1 VALNLTRYQGGY
13 ILLLWTMTKG
23 CIVVEHNKHEGE
35 KTPSSPIT
43 DSTELFAEDAMQFV
57 EIETKAFSGTA
68 VSIKDM
74 PGSRV
79 VGVFATEGPAQ
90 MFKTL
95 KLFKLAQMDPRKI
108 DEIEELTFR
117 ELGDALDQWMSKSMK
132 GDNDNEEATDT
143 DFN

>member
-1 VALNLTRYQGGY
+1 
-13 ILLLWTMTKG
+13 M
-23 CIVVEHNKHEGE
+23 VERKQDGE
-35 KTPSSPIT
+35 MTPSSPT
-43 DSTELFAEDAMQFV
+43 LDSTELYAEDAMQFV
-57 EIETKAFSGTA
+57 EIETRAFSGTV

-74 PGSRV
+74 PGTRV

-108 DEIEELTFR
+108 EEIEQLTFK
-117 ELGDALDQWMSKSMK
+117 ELGDALDQWMAKSMK
-132 GDNDNEEATDT
+132 GSNDNEEATDA

>member
-1 VALNLTRYQGGY
+1 
-13 ILLLWTMTKG
+13 MTEG
-23 CIVVEHNKHEGE
+23 CIVVERNKHEGE
-35 KTPSSPIT
+35 KTPSSPTT
-43 DSTELFAEDAMQFV
+43 DTTELYAEDAMQFV
-57 EIETKAFSGTA
+57 EIDTKAFSGT
-68 VSIKDM
+68 VESIKDM

-108 DEIEELTFR
+108 DEIEQLTFR
-117 ELGDALDQWMSKSMK
+117 ELGDALDQWMAKSMHAK
-132 GDNDNEEATDT
+132 EDGSNDNEEATDN

>member
-1 VALNLTRYQGGY
+1 
-13 ILLLWTMTKG
+13 MTKG
-23 CIVVEHNKHEGE
+23 CIVVERKQEGE
-35 KTPSSPIT
+35 KTPSSPTT
-43 DSTELFAEDAMQFV
+43 DTTELYAEDAMQFV
-57 EIETKAFSGTA
+57 EIDTKAFSGTV

-79 VGVFATEGPAQ
+79 VSVFATEGPAQ

-108 DEIEELTFR
+108 DEIEQLTFK
-117 ELGDALDQWMSKSMK
+117 ELGDALDQWMAKSMHSK
-132 GDNDNEEATDT
+132 EDGSNDNAEAKDD

>member
-1 VALNLTRYQGGY
+1 
-13 ILLLWTMTKG
+13 M
-23 CIVVEHNKHEGE
+23 VEHNKHEGE

>member
-1 VALNLTRYQGGY
+1 
-13 ILLLWTMTKG
+13 MTKG

-35 KTPSSPIT
+35 KTPSNLTSVG
-43 DSTELFAEDAMQFV
+43 TELFAEGAMHFV
-57 EIETKAFSGTA
+57 EISTKAFTGTV
-68 VSIKDM
+68 VSLQDM
-74 PGSRV
+74 PGTRV

-108 DEIEELTFR
+108 DDIEQLSFK

-132 GDNDNEEATDT
+132 AGNNDNEEATDA

>member
-1 VALNLTRYQGGY
+1 MEEN
-13 ILLLWTMTKG
+13 
-23 CIVVEHNKHEGE
+23 E
-35 KTPSSPIT
+35 KQLPSSQELT
-43 DSTELFAEDAMQFV
+43 SDETELFAEGAMHFV
-57 EIETKAFSGTA
+57 EIDTKAFTGTV
-68 VSIKDM
+68 VSLQDM
-74 PGSRV
+74 PGARV

-108 DEIEELTFR
+108 DDIEQLSFK

-132 GDNDNEEATDT
+132 AGKNDNEEATDN